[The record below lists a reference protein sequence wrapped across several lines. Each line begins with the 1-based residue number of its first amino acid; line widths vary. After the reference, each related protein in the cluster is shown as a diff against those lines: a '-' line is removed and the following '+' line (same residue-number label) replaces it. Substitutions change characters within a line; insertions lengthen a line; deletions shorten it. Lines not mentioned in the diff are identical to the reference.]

1 MRTYVGDEAKRNHE
15 ISEEVGSAFSFETV
29 VDDTPIVL
37 KILDSD
43 GKVIFLNFLIYCS
56 YGL

>member
-1 MRTYVGDEAKRNHE
+1 MRTYGGDEAKRNHE

-43 GKVIFLNFLIYCS
+43 GKVNFLTLLMFY
-56 YGL
+56 LL